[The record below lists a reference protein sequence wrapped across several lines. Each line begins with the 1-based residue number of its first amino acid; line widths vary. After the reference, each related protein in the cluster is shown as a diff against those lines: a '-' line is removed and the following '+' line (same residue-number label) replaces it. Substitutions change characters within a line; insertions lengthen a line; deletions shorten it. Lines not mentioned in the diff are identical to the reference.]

1 MYTWLVELGLVVAA
15 FSAPWPWRHPRSRQF
30 RRS

>member
-15 FSAPWPWRHPRSRQF
+15 FSAPWPCRWPYESTI
-30 RRS
+30 SA